1 MSMWFIFAIVLW
13 LSVVSSQGA
22 SPACKDPSGND
33 VDWFVGLKLPKSAG
47 PSGYEYYYADAKNPK
62 FKLETNTLKS
72 DKGAV
77 GRTAQIAID
86 SKKDQSRFTLFYND
100 EHPDEELD
108 GYRAHMK
115 GFIAFDEKQGFWLIH
130 SVPGL
135 VDSNKPY
142 EYPESGTK
150 YGQSILCV
158 TYPTKALE
166 EIAEQLIVGQ
176 PSIYDF
182 VLPEFVKSAYPR
194 MQAAA
199 EGKKQSPKGREVQ
212 REAKLTSK
220 GGEKFLSFQKN
231 RLFAKDLYADFV
243 ASSIG
248 KDMYVETWLN
258 GAAKDYLPLCD
269 GPGKVTSLRSV
280 KPGAHNWASSMDHS
294 KWVVTKDPSWV
305 CIGDVNRQESQ
316 AKRGG
321 GTVCFENKQIWKFM
335 RDAVDTYECCSDET
349 GSQCT
354 ASPAN
359 SAPTGGR

>member
-1 MSMWFIFAIVLW
+1 
-13 LSVVSSQGA
+13 
-22 SPACKDPSGND
+22 
-33 VDWFVGLKLPKSAG
+33 
-47 PSGYEYYYADAKNPK
+47 
-62 FKLETNTLKS
+62 
-72 DKGAV
+72 
-77 GRTAQIAID
+77 
-86 SKKDQSRFTLFYND
+86 
-100 EHPDEELD
+100 
-108 GYRAHMK
+108 
-115 GFIAFDEKQGFWLIH
+115 
-130 SVPGL
+130 
-135 VDSNKPY
+135 
-142 EYPESGTK
+142 
-150 YGQSILCV
+150 
-158 TYPTKALE
+158 
-166 EIAEQLIVGQ
+166 EQLIVGQ

-182 VLPEFVKSAYPR
+182 VVPAFVKSAYPR
-194 MQAAA
+194 MHQAA

-294 KWVVTKDPSWV
+294 KCAVTKDPSWV

-321 GTVCFENKQIWKFM
+321 GTECFENKQISKFM

-349 GSQCT
+349 GSQCV

-359 SAPTGGR
+359 SAPTGGS